1 MKVKLKKTIPF
12 VIGSATIKIGNK
24 ILGNNL
30 TKMVKNLHNGNYG
43 ILLKQIKDNTNNGDA
58 GCTHALET

>member
-24 ILGNNL
+24 ILAERLMKGWECGN
-30 TKMVKNLHNGNYG
+30 G
-43 ILLKQIKDNTNNGDA
+43 ISLF
-58 GCTHALET
+58 HPPES

>member
-1 MKVKLKKTIPF
+1 
-12 VIGSATIKIGNK
+12 
-24 ILGNNL
+24 
-30 TKMVKNLHNGNYG
+30 MVKNLHNGNYG

>member
-1 MKVKLKKTIPF
+1 MQQR
-12 VIGSATIKIGNK
+12 NK

-43 ILLKQIKDNTNNGDA
+43 ILLKQIKDTTNNGDA